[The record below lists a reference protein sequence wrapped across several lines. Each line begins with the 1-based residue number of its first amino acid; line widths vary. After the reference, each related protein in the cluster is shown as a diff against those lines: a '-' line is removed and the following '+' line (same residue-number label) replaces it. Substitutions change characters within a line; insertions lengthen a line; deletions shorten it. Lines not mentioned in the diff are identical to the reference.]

1 VIGKPLLF
9 SLSNSWAK
17 FRQVDQLRERGAQKE
32 F

>member
-1 VIGKPLLF
+1 LLF

-17 FRQVDQLRERGAQKE
+17 FRQVDELRTAAGAQKE